1 MSDQIPAGS
10 GMATPGVVWLPA
22 PDTRAYSAQPRRMAP
37 DRLVAV
43 LHEVLHQV
51 GFANDLAGGDEMT
64 TEEGVVEAVTQDLRP
79 VWLKRITRR
88 DRTVPVAYGS
98 WVSSVRKQSARATRT
113 KWTSKKAARWRVRL
127 LATPP
132 AQRAALETAVR

>member
-22 PDTRAYSAQPRRMAP
+22 ADTAVYSVSPRQMAP

-51 GFANDLAGGDEMT
+51 GFANELAGGDEMT

-88 DRTVPVAYGS
+88 DRAVPVAYGS
-98 WVSSVRKQSARATRT
+98 WVSSVRTNSARATRT
-113 KWTSKKAARWRVRL
+113 KWTSKQAARWRIQL

-132 AQRAALETAVR
+132 AQRAALETAAR